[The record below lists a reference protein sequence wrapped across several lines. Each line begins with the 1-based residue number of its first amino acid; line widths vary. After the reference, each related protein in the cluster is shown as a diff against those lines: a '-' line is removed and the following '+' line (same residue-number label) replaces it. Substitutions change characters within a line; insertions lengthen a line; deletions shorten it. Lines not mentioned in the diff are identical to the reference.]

1 MRTKNAMQ
9 LKAIIGNRAK
19 ESGVPPQ
26 LVMQNYLLER
36 LLERIS
42 LSLWRNKVVVKGG
55 MLISSLVGVDRRST
69 KDLDATVR
77 GLPLTHESAERA
89 FREIA
94 AVEADDDFSFEFV
107 RTEDIREADDYPG
120 IRVHLLASYD
130 KMRSPVTVDV
140 TTGDKIT
147 SDAVEYS
154 YPLMFDNRSL
164 SLMAYPLPTTLAEK
178 LETVVSRGIAN
189 TRPRDYYD
197 LRTLWLTRKAEVE
210 LGVLRDALAATSEKR
225 GSFGGMG
232 RYREVMAEVT
242 SDAVMQDRWTAYAHR
257 YPYVGS
263 MTLAEACETVV
274 AIMEDISW

>member
-9 LKAIIGNRAK
+9 LKAIISNRAK
-19 ESGVPPQ
+19 EGGVPPQ
-26 LVMQNYLLER
+26 LVMQSYLLER

-42 LSLWRNKVVVKGG
+42 LSPWRDSVVVKGG
-55 MLISSLVGVDRRST
+55 VLISSLMGVDRRST

-77 GLPLTHESAERA
+77 DFPLTHENAERA

-107 RTEDIREADDYPG
+107 RTEDIRETDDYPG
-120 IRVHLLASYD
+120 IRVHLLASYE

-147 SDAVEYS
+147 PDAVEYS

-197 LRTLWLTRKAEVE
+197 LRMLWLTRRAEVE
-210 LGVLRDALAATSEKR
+210 PDVLRERPCGYIREARHACRDGQLPR
-225 GSFGGMG
+225 GDGRGGL
-232 RYREVMAEVT
+232 RRRHA
-242 SDAVMQDRWTAYAHR
+242 
-257 YPYVGS
+257 GS
-263 MTLAEACETVV
+263 MGGVRPQVSVRGRHDPRRDMRDGCS
-274 AIMEDISW
+274 DHGGH

>member
-77 GLPLTHESAERA
+77 GFPLTHESAERA

-147 SDAVEYS
+147 PDAVEYS

-210 LGVLRDALAATSEKR
+210 LGVLRDALAATSE
-225 GSFGGMG
+225 
-232 RYREVMAEVT
+232 
-242 SDAVMQDRWTAYAHR
+242 
-257 YPYVGS
+257 
-263 MTLAEACETVV
+263 
-274 AIMEDISW
+274 